1 MSDVGAMLIFLVG
14 YMGAGKS
21 TGGQRLARRLRF
33 PFYDT
38 DRMLEKRAACSIAE
52 IFAQQGEAAFRV
64 MERDVI
70 RGLIDADRAADRDA
84 DRNAVVSTGGGAP
97 CHFDTMDR
105 MRAAGVT
112 IYLQLPV
119 EKLVERLEPS
129 RKPSSRP
136 LLSGVSKGALPALIA
151 EHLAE
156 REPFYTRASMI
167 VDGQTFESERVES
180 VARMIEA
187 LS

>member
-1 MSDVGAMLIFLVG
+1 MLIFLVG

-84 DRNAVVSTGGGAP
+84 DQHADHNAVVSTGGGAP

-119 EKLVERLEPS
+119 EKLVERLKPS

-136 LLSGVSKGALPALIA
+136 LLSGVSRGALPALIA

>member
-1 MSDVGAMLIFLVG
+1 
-14 YMGAGKS
+14 
-21 TGGQRLARRLRF
+21 
-33 PFYDT
+33 
-38 DRMLEKRAACSIAE
+38 MLEKQAACSIAE
-52 IFAQQGEAAFRV
+52 IFAQQGEAAFRA

-70 RGLIDADRAADRDA
+70 RGLIDADRDADQHA

-136 LLSGVSKGALPALIA
+136 LLSGVSRGALPAFIA

-180 VARMIEA
+180 VALMIEA

>member
-1 MSDVGAMLIFLVG
+1 MLVFLVG

-21 TGGQRLARRLRF
+21 TGGQHLARRLRI

-38 DRMLEKRAACSIAE
+38 DRMLEKQAACSIAE
-52 IFAQQGEAAFRV
+52 IFAQQGEAAFRA

-70 RGLIDADRAADRDA
+70 RGLIDADQHAES
-84 DRNAVVSTGGGAP
+84 NAVVSTGGGAP

-136 LLSGVSKGALPALIA
+136 LLSGVSRGALPAFIA

-187 LS
+187 LI